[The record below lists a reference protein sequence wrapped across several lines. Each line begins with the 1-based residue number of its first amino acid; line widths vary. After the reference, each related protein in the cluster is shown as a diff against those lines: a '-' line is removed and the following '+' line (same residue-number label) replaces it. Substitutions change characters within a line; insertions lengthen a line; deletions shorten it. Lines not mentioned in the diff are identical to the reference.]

1 MKEEDSPAL
10 TPVSTK
16 ISGLRARTRR
26 YKKNPAF
33 SCDCLFNRPAGFS
46 FENFKL
52 LFTSGYL
59 ALRYEFSHGIY
70 KDPQ

>member
-1 MKEEDSPAL
+1 MKVDDSPAL

-26 YKKNPAF
+26 YKKNPALL
-33 SCDCLFNRPAGFS
+33 CDCRFNLPAGFS

-52 LFTSGYL
+52 FNININI
-59 ALRYEFSHGIY
+59 RYINY
-70 KDPQ
+70 